1 MYGMR
6 FAETSAYCTN
16 ISLDNRSIMLLSERN
31 SRIAISF
38 KTLGTNYSAK
48 QFLVNT
54 GSSISI
60 MSNASVSK
68 ANCTIE
74 TGGYI
79 TNISGYK
86 I

>member
-1 MYGMR
+1 
-6 FAETSAYCTN
+6 
-16 ISLDNRSIMLLSERN
+16 MLLSERN

-38 KTLGTNYSAK
+38 KTLGTSYSAK

-60 MSNASVSK
+60 MSKVSVNK
-68 ANCTIE
+68 DNCTIE

-79 TNISGYK
+79 TNISGDK